1 MRLSC
6 IALVLIGL
14 LCACDAAIKSDNS
27 VNTSVTVTSSACR
40 SIIFENSEFTDCV
53 AEPQNH
59 EIRLY
64 LNGKNGLPYRSLNA
78 LKSALGNKSA
88 DVIFAMNAGMYDDA
102 GKPIGYYVENKER
115 IKTLNR
121 KKGGGNFH
129 LLPNGIFSVETDGW
143 HIRTSDDFAENV
155 TARPQ
160 YATQSGPMLLID
172 GKLHPGVSEN
182 GVSAN
187 IRNAVCINKQGRA
200 HFVISQAA
208 VSFGRLARMM
218 RDTLKCMN
226 ALYLDGSVSALWYPA
241 GGRIDDRAQLGPLI
255 AVMKTAKEHK

>member
-1 MRLSC
+1 VKLSHLSL
-6 IALVLIGL
+6 ALIGL
-14 LCACDAAIKSDNS
+14 LCACGAAVKSN
-27 VNTSVTVTSSACR
+27 NTAIAANALSSSACR
-40 SIIFENSEFTDCV
+40 SVIFENSEFSDCI
-53 AEPQNH
+53 ADPQNH
-59 EIRLY
+59 DIRLY
-64 LNGKNGLPYRSLNA
+64 LNSKDGLPYRSLDA

-88 DVIFAMNAGMYDDA
+88 DVIFAMNAGMYNNA

-129 LLPNGIFSVETDGW
+129 LLPNGVFSVEADGW

-155 TARPQ
+155 MERPQ

-172 GKLHPGVSEN
+172 GKLHPDVSEN
-182 GVSAN
+182 GVSVN

-200 HFVISQAA
+200 HFVISQGA

-218 RDTLKCMN
+218 RDTLKCAN

-241 GGRIDDRAQLGPLI
+241 GGRMDGSAQLGPLI
-255 AVMKTAKEHK
+255 AVMKTAKETK